1 MRKKKKVIFSG
12 IPAISVVKQSDGEKI
27 DPEVS

>member
-12 IPAISVVKQSDGEKI
+12 IPATSVVKQSDGEKI